1 MSKPQHLAVL
11 KEGVD
16 SWNQWRKLYPQLVPD
31 LRWEDLRGYNLKG
44 ADLSGSNLRL
54 IDLRGVNLNMADLSN
69 ADLRGADLQAA
80 NLAEA
85 KLTGAILKEATLNS
99 ANASESNLTEA
110 NLSMADVSMTKLVK
124 ADLCRANLINTQL
137 KKTDLTQSTIGFTIF
152 ANVDLSSALG
162 LDTINHLGPSSID
175 IDTIFRSRWS
185 IPEVF
190 LKGLGVPEIF
200 VDYMSS
206 LIDRISDYY
215 SCFISYSG
223 EDQKLADRLF
233 DDLQREGIRCWHAP
247 KDAKGRERLIR
258 QIDQVIKYHD
268 KLLLILSQSS
278 IDKEWAKSEIHKAL
292 KAEKEFGKRKL
303 LVVQSDH
310 TKLQDADEGV
320 DQVIP
325 KEPVAGMG
333 RQYLYDL
340 SMWKTDPEKYKEGLD
355 QLISMFKASE
365 NERY

>member
-1 MSKPQHLAVL
+1 MAKPQHLAIL

-16 SWNQWRKLYPQLVPD
+16 TWNQWRKLYPQLVPD
-31 LRWEDLRGYNLKG
+31 LRWEDLRGYNLRG
-44 ADLSGSNLRL
+44 IDLSGSNLRL

-99 ANASESNLTEA
+99 ANAHESNLTEA
-110 NLSMADVSMTKLVK
+110 NLSMADVSMAKLVK

-137 KKTDLTQSTIGFTIF
+137 KRTDLTQSTIGFTIF

-215 SCFISYSG
+215 SCFISYSV
-223 EDQKLADRLF
+223 EDKDFADRLF
-233 DDLQREGIRCWHAP
+233 NDLQREGIRCWHAP
-247 KDAKGRERLIR
+247 KDAKGHETLIR
-258 QIDQVIKYHD
+258 QIDEVIRYHD
-268 KLLLILSQSS
+268 KLLLVLSQSS
-278 IDKEWAKSEIHKAL
+278 INKAWTKSEIHKAL
-292 KAEKEFGKRKL
+292 KAENDFGKRKL
-303 LVVQSDH
+303 LVVQSDD
-310 TKLQDADEGV
+310 TKLQDTPEGADPA
-320 DQVIP
+320 IH
-325 KEPVAGMG
+325 KEPIADME

-340 SMWKTDPEKYKEGLD
+340 SMWKTDPEKYKEVLS
-355 QLISMFKASE
+355 QLISMFKTSKTGT
-365 NERY
+365 